1 MSDSLHTIIDLIR
14 YGASRLAAAEL
25 SFGHHS
31 DNALDEAKELV
42 LHALR
47 LPHDFPATNGAA
59 RLLPQERQTVL
70 DLFERRIRERIP
82 AVYLTGRAL
91 FAELDFKSD
100 ARALVPR
107 SPIAEL
113 ILDGFSPWLEGRP
126 LTRALDLCTGSGC
139 IGIAIAVHNP
149 GLPVDL
155 VDLSPEALTLAAENI
170 ALHRVGDRV
179 RAYQG
184 DLFGPLPKG
193 ARYDLIV
200 SNPPY
205 ITTAEYDA
213 LPAEYAHEPKLGLE
227 AGADGLDVAL
237 KLLRDAPRYLS
248 PTGLLIAE
256 VGEAERALA
265 ALLPELPLIWLEFS
279 VGTMGIFAIDA
290 ADLAPHQ
297 ARLAAICTARG
308 L

>member
-1 MSDSLHTIIDLIR
+1 MSDSLHTIVDLIR
-14 YGASRLAAAEL
+14 FGASRLTAAGL

-42 LHALR
+42 LHTLG
-47 LPHDFPATNGAA
+47 LPHDFPAAIGSAQ
-59 RLLPQERQTVL
+59 LLPEERQVVL
-70 DLFERRIRERIP
+70 EVFERRIRERVP
-82 AVYLTGRAL
+82 AVYLTGQAL
-91 FAELDFKSD
+91 FAELSFKSD

-113 ILDGFSPWLEGRP
+113 ILAGFSPWLDGRP

-170 ALHRVGDRV
+170 ALHKVGDRV
-179 RAYQG
+179 RAYHG
-184 DLFGPLPKG
+184 DLFEPLPRG
-193 ARYDLIV
+193 ACYDLIV

-205 ITTAEYDA
+205 ITTAEYEA

-248 PTGLLIAE
+248 PTGVLIVE
-256 VGEAERALA
+256 VGEAERALS

-279 VGTMGIFAIDA
+279 VGQMGIFAITA
-290 ADLAPHQ
+290 AELAPHQ
-297 ARLAAICTARG
+297 ARLAALCTARG

>member
-1 MSDSLHTIIDLIR
+1 MPDSLQTIVDLIR
-14 YGASRLAAAEL
+14 YGASRLGGAGL

-31 DNALDEAKELV
+31 DNALDEARELV
-42 LHALR
+42 LHALG
-47 LPHDFPATNGAA
+47 LPHDFPATFGPTA
-59 RLLPQERQTVL
+59 LLPEERQAVL
-70 DLFERRIRERIP
+70 ELIERRIRERVP
-82 AVYLTGRAL
+82 AVYLTGQAL
-91 FAELDFKSD
+91 FAELGFKSD

-113 ILDGFSPWLEGRP
+113 ILAGFAPWLDDRP

-170 ALHRVGDRV
+170 ALHQVGDRV
-179 RAYQG
+179 HAYLG
-184 DLFGPLPKG
+184 DLFAPLP
-193 ARYDLIV
+193 ADVRYDLIV
-200 SNPPY
+200 SNPPD
-205 ITTAEYDA
+205 ITTAEYEA

-237 KLLRDAPRYLS
+237 KLLRDAPDYLNPS
-248 PTGLLIAE
+248 GLLVVE
-256 VGEAERALA
+256 VGEAERALT
-265 ALLPELPLIWLEFS
+265 ALLPELPLIWLDFS
-279 VGTMGIFAIDA
+279 VGQMGICAITA

-297 ARLAAICTARG
+297 PRLAEICAARG

>member
-1 MSDSLHTIIDLIR
+1 MTDSLHTIIDLIR
-14 YGASRLAAAEL
+14 YGASKLAAAEL

-42 LHALR
+42 LHVLK
-47 LPHDFPATNGAA
+47 LPANFPATQGGA
-59 RLLPQERQTVL
+59 RVL
-70 DLFERRIRERIP
+70 ADEKQAVLALFERRIRERIP
-82 AVYLTGRAL
+82 AVYLTGKAL
-91 FAELDFKSD
+91 FAELAFKSD

-107 SPIAEL
+107 SPISEL
-113 ILDGFSPWLEGRP
+113 ILGGFSPWLDGRP

-139 IGIAIAVHNP
+139 IGIALAVHNP

-155 VDLSPEALTLAAENI
+155 VDLSPEALSLARENI

-179 RAYQG
+179 RAYLG
-184 DLFGPLPKG
+184 DLFDPLPEG
-193 ARYDLIV
+193 ACYDLIV

-205 ITTAEYDA
+205 ITTAEYEA

-248 PTGLLIAE
+248 PTGLLIVE

-279 VGTMGIFAIDA
+279 VGQMGIFAIDA
-290 ADLAPHQ
+290 AELAPHQ
-297 ARLAAICTARG
+297 ARLAALCAARG

>member
-14 YGASRLAAAEL
+14 YGASRLAGAGL

-31 DNALDEAKELV
+31 DNALDEARELV
-42 LHALR
+42 LHALG
-47 LPHDFPATNGAA
+47 LPHDYPAAIGAA
-59 RLLPQERQTVL
+59 RLLPEERQAVL
-70 DLFERRIRERIP
+70 DLLERRIRERIP
-82 AVYLTGRAL
+82 AVYLTGLAM
-91 FAELDFKSD
+91 FAELAFKSD

-113 ILDGFSPWLEGRP
+113 ILARFAPWLDDRP

-170 ALHRVGDRV
+170 ALHKVGDRV
-179 RAYQG
+179 RAYRG
-184 DLFGPLPKG
+184 DLFAPLPAG

-205 ITTAEYDA
+205 ITTAEYEA
-213 LPAEYAHEPKLGLE
+213 LPAEYAHEPRLGLE

-237 KLLRDAPRYLS
+237 KLLRDAPDYLNPS
-248 PTGLLIAE
+248 GLLVVE
-256 VGEAERALA
+256 VGEAERALT
-265 ALLPELPLIWLEFS
+265 ALLPELPLIWLDFS
-279 VGTMGIFAIDA
+279 VGQMGICAITA
-290 ADLAPHQ
+290 ADLAPHRP
-297 ARLAAICTARG
+297 RLAEICAARG

>member
-1 MSDSLHTIIDLIR
+1 MSDALQTIIDLIR

-31 DNALDEAKELV
+31 DNALDEARELV
-42 LHALR
+42 LHALK
-47 LPHDFPATNGAA
+47 LPPDFPASQGGA
-59 RLLPQERQTVL
+59 RVL
-70 DLFERRIRERIP
+70 AHEKQAVLALFERRIRERIP
-82 AVYLTGRAL
+82 AVYLTGQAL
-91 FAELDFKSD
+91 FAGLPFKSD

-113 ILDGFSPWLEGRP
+113 ILGGFSPWMDERP

-139 IGIAIAVHNP
+139 IGIALAVHYP

-170 ALHRVGDRV
+170 GLHGVGDRV
-179 RAYQG
+179 RAYRG
-184 DLFGPLPKG
+184 DLFDPLPRD
-193 ARYDLIV
+193 ACYDLIL

-205 ITTAEYDA
+205 ITTAEYAA

-237 KLLRDAPRYLS
+237 KLLRDAPAYLS
-248 PTGLLIAE
+248 PNGLLIVE
-256 VGEAERALA
+256 VGEAERALG
-265 ALLPELPLIWLEFS
+265 ALLPELPLAWLEFS
-279 VGTMGIFAIDA
+279 VGRMGIFAIDA
-290 ADLAPHQ
+290 AALAPHQ
-297 ARLAAICTARG
+297 PRLAAICAARG